1 MLLTLS
7 GIYGVLAF
15 AVSRR
20 SRDLAIR
27 VAIGA
32 DRGHQIRLVMAHS
45 LRLVLIGSAC
55 GIALTFGLSR
65 LVRAAG
71 AAGSIYDRH
80 CRHSSYRW

>member
-1 MLLTLS
+1 MLLTAS

-20 SRDLAIR
+20 SRELAIR

-32 DRGHQIRLVMAHS
+32 ERGHQIRVVFAHS
-45 LRLVLIGSAC
+45 LRLVMIGSAC

-71 AAGSIYDRH
+71 GAGSSTIRH
-80 CRHSSYRW
+80 CRHSSYR